1 MDRSLGVQDSRD
13 YTDRTLYQISRWEK
27 AGRGTRKSFM
37 EVVIYCINVWIFQR
51 IRIITRVPVLKR
63 HEDRAA
69 LDVLTHYS
77 MIKANM

>member
-1 MDRSLGVQDSRD
+1 MGRSLGVQDSRD
-13 YTDRTLYQISRWEK
+13 TDRTLYQISRWEK

-51 IRIITRVPVLKR
+51 IRIIIRVPVLNR
-63 HEDRAA
+63 HEDHAA

-77 MIKANM
+77 TIKANM